1 MKIPTT
7 QAYLS
12 YTYVS
17 AKEWLSSL
25 FPELSVVKC
34 EPTSGAVEPAAIE
47 RALRPNTALVS
58 VMLANNETGVIQP
71 VREIVAIVR
80 RWNKDGGGQR
90 RILLHTDAAQVGLS
104 SNIVIVPCTYVSKWI
119 TVNYILYY

>member
-1 MKIPTT
+1 MK
-7 QAYLS
+7 
-12 YTYVS
+12 
-17 AKEWLSSL
+17 
-25 FPELSVVKC
+25 
-34 EPTSGAVEPAAIE
+34 PAAIE

-104 SNIVIVPCTYVSKWI
+104 SSIDCTYVSKWI
-119 TVNYILYY
+119 TVNYNTPSHFVVVSIKVPG

>member
-1 MKIPTT
+1 MSESSPHS
-7 QAYLS
+7 AYAL
-12 YTYVS
+12 T
-17 AKEWLSSL
+17 KESFSL
-25 FPELSVVKC
+25 FFPELTVVKC

-80 RWNKDGGGQR
+80 RWNKERRSGQR
-90 RILLHTDAAQVGLS
+90 QILLHTDAAQV
-104 SNIVIVPCTYVSKWI
+104 WI
-119 TVNYILYY
+119 S